1 MGDCNSFILS
11 GLWGIDGRVLI
22 VPSGIETNGYY
33 QWPAATGVLIVPSG
47 IETVQTILLYEN
59 RSQY

>member
-1 MGDCNSFILS
+1 MLIQSS
-11 GLWGIDGRVLI
+11 VLI
-22 VPSGIETNGYY
+22 VPSGIETVMKTDG
-33 QWPAATGVLIVPSG
+33 ASTVVVLIVPSG